1 MNTLKVGFLLV
12 ALTALFVTI
21 GHVVGGTGG
30 MIIAFG
36 LALAMNF
43 GSYWFSDKLVL
54 RMTRAQPV
62 TPAQAPE
69 LYAMT
74 ERLAKRADIPMPR
87 LYIVEDPSPNAFATG
102 RNPQNGVVAVH
113 TGLLDILDKPEVE
126 GVIAHELAHIKHRDT
141 LTMAIVASVAG
152 GVMMLASFA
161 RFAAIFGG
169 GNDEEGGNPL
179 VLLLVSI
186 FAPVAALLVQMG
198 VSRSRE
204 YEADRM
210 GAEIAGSGRGLASA
224 LLQLE
229 SGVGT
234 TPGHTPPQAAH
245 MCIINPLA
253 SMSGMMNLFRTHPAT
268 ADRVQKLTE
277 WEKNRNLGKIRD
289 VGTFQN

>member
-21 GHVVGGTGG
+21 GHLVGGTGG

-54 RMTRAQPV
+54 RMTGAQPV
-62 TPAQAPE
+62 TPEQAPE

-74 ERLAKRADIPMPR
+74 ERLAQRADIPMPR

-113 TGLLDILDKPEVE
+113 TGLLDILNKPEVE

-204 YEADRM
+204 FEADRM

-229 SGVGT
+229 SGVDAI
-234 TPGHTPPQAAH
+234 PGHTPPQAAH

-253 SMSGMMNLFRTHPAT
+253 SMSGLMNLFRTHPAT
-268 ADRVQKLTE
+268 ADRVKKLRE
-277 WEKNRNLGKIRD
+277 WEKNRS
-289 VGTFQN
+289 

>member
-1 MNTLKVGFLLV
+1 MNTLKVGFMLV
-12 ALTALFVTI
+12 ALTALFIFI
-21 GHVVGGTGG
+21 GKLVGGTGG

-54 RMTRAQPV
+54 KMTRAKPV
-62 TPAQAPE
+62 MPQQAPE

-74 ERLAKRADIPMPR
+74 ERLVKRADMPMPR
-87 LYIVEDPSPNAFATG
+87 LYVVEDPSPNAFATG
-102 RNPQNGVVAVH
+102 RNPHHGVVAVH
-113 TGLLDILDKPEVE
+113 TGLLEILDKPEVE

-152 GVMMLASFA
+152 GVMMLATLA

-186 FAPVAALLVQMG
+186 IAPFAAIFVQMG
-198 VSRSRE
+198 VSRARE
-204 YEADRM
+204 YEADRL

-224 LLQLE
+224 LLQLDK
-229 SGVGT
+229 GVHAI
-234 TPGHTPPQAAH
+234 PGHTPPQAAH
-245 MCIINPLA
+245 MCIVNPLA
-253 SMSGMMNLFRTHPAT
+253 AMGGFANLFRTHPKT
-268 ADRVQKLTE
+268 EDRVRKLRE
-277 WEKNRNLGKIRD
+277 WEQNRS
-289 VGTFQN
+289 

>member
-1 MNTLKVGFLLV
+1 MPMSSDGSEMNTVKVGFMLL
-12 ALTALFVTI
+12 AITALFILI
-21 GHVVGGTGG
+21 GKVIGGTGG
-30 MIIAFG
+30 MIIALG

-54 RMTRAQPV
+54 KMTRAEVV
-62 TPAQAPE
+62 TPQQAPE

-87 LYIVEDPSPNAFATG
+87 LYVVNDPSPNAFATG

-113 TGLLDILDKPEVE
+113 SGLLNILDKPEVE

-152 GVMMLASFA
+152 GVMLLASFA

-179 VLLLVSI
+179 VLLLVGL

-198 VSRSRE
+198 VSRTRE
-204 YEADRM
+204 FEADRM
-210 GAEIAGSGRGLASA
+210 GAEIAGSGLGLASA

-229 SGVGT
+229 SGVNAQLGQ
-234 TPGHTPPQAAH
+234 TPPQVAH
-245 MCIINPLA
+245 MCIVNPFA
-253 SMSGMMNLFRTHPAT
+253 SAGRLVNLFRTHPTT
-268 ADRVQKLTE
+268 ADRVRKLRE
-277 WEKNRNLGKIRD
+277 WEISRA
-289 VGTFQN
+289 